1 MEYLTVEGSEEARY
15 EIKKSVFIGRIK
27 GINSYDE
34 GMDFVKRTAK
44 EFPDATHNC
53 YAVITRS
60 GEQKFSDDGEP
71 QGTAGQPI
79 LQTLKRKG
87 LTDVACVVTRYF
99 GGIKLGASGLTA
111 SYAESAS
118 LVADKAEKA
127 LYKESRTG
135 FVEVDYALYR
145 PTADKLNALGTV
157 TGTDFSSGAKIYFAI
172 PTGCEREAADL
183 ISALTAGKAE
193 VSFGETK
200 FIKYTNSLFNG
211 GKK

>member
-1 MEYLTVEGSEEARY
+1 MEYLTVEGTEEIRY

-27 GINSYDE
+27 GITSFEE

-44 EFPDATHNC
+44 EFSDATHNC
-53 YAVITRS
+53 YAVTTRN

-135 FVEVDYALYR
+135 SVEVEYALYR
-145 PTADKLNALGTV
+145 PTVDKLNALGTV
-157 TGTDFSSGAKIYFAI
+157 TGTDFSSGAKIYFAV
-172 PTGCEREAADL
+172 PAGEEEKAVGL

-193 VSFGETK
+193 ISFGETK